1 MPEAWTIGQSQAF
14 LKTARSSEWYALF
27 HLALT
32 TGMRRE
38 ELLHLFWGDID
49 LTTKTLMVKR
59 SYAPGGTLLALDP
72 EAPNNTRTVALTDWN
87 MRVLEDHR
95 SKQQTE
101 RELSEDQWV
110 FGTDVLTPLDSGILM
125 EEFKRITDLTGLPNS
140 NFHDLRH
147 SSLTLGL
154 LAGVDSDV
162 LNERLGHSRIQAL
175 KEQHEAAANAVG
187 SLLKVVRDAT

>member
-1 MPEAWTIGQSQAF
+1 MPEAWTIEQSQAF

-49 LTTKTLMVKR
+49 LTTKTLTVKR
-59 SYAPGGTLLALDP
+59 SYALGGTLLALDP
-72 EAPNNTRTVALTDWN
+72 EASNNTRTVTLTDWN

-125 EEFKRITDLTGLPNS
+125 EEFKRITDLAGLPNS

-162 LNERLGHSRIQAL
+162 LNERLGHSRIQAS
-175 KEQHEAAANAVG
+175 KEQHEAAANAIG
-187 SLLKVVRDAT
+187 ALLEVVRDA